1 MKHTRAITLAI
12 LTGLTIVS
20 TGCTVMR
27 GQSTVGAY
35 IDDKTITAAVKAKM
49 IEDKTVDAAVIN
61 VDTLNGT
68 VALSGFAK
76 SAAEKQQAENI
87 ARNTKGVREVRNNLI
102 VRP

>member
-1 MKHTRAITLAI
+1 MKDTRAIALAI
-12 LTGLTIVS
+12 LTGITLVGS
-20 TGCTVMR
+20 GCTVMR

-35 IDDKTITAAVKAKM
+35 VDDKTITAAVKAKM
-49 IEDKTVDAAVIN
+49 IEDKTVDAAVID

-76 SAAEKQQAENI
+76 SQAEKAQAEKI